1 MSNEIELSDYDCD
14 IRRLLQVSR
23 KVLGKLKDKDPLKQ
37 EFLQAVLDMEEWAL
51 VDDEDEMRNG
61 YLGGED

>member
-1 MSNEIELSDYDCD
+1 MSEIEMSDYDCD
-14 IRRLLQVSR
+14 IRRLLKVSR

-37 EFLQAVLDMEEWAL
+37 ELLQAVLDVEEWSL
-51 VDDEDEMRNG
+51 VDDDEEIRGG